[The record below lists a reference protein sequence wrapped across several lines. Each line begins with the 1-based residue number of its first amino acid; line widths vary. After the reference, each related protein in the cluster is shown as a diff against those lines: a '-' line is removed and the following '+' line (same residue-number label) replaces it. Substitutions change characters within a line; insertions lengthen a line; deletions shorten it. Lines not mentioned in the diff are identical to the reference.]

1 MKHLFAIIT
10 FIVLTN
16 ISFAQISTTIT
27 PQSVKHETVR
37 QSIDNLPVQNLP
49 EFDRERIFQEDENTV
64 NSNRYAAP
72 LTVNYTLS
80 NAGKWINLPNGDGL
94 WIFKIKAQGALSI
107 QAMYRQFKLPE
118 GATLHIYDEDKTT
131 ILGAFTS
138 MNNRDNGNFATAVM
152 KGDNMTFEY
161 YVPAAKR
168 GQGVIE
174 INRIDYGYRNT
185 LSKPTRDKKG
195 NGFGDSGSCNVNI
208 NCTAGNNWQDEKEG
222 VVRISVVTTQGSFWC
237 TGSLINNANSDGTPY
252 LLSAYH
258 CQDNG
263 TPQYGQWSF
272 YFNYEA
278 VGCTNPAT
286 QPTLQTVVGASEK
299 AKESTS
305 DFLLIELSNVV
316 PSAYNPYYNGWDK
329 SGTAPSDATCIH
341 HPSGDIKKIAV
352 DNQSPTISGYGGGSG
367 TTHWQTVWNVGTTE
381 GGSSG
386 SPLFNANGQ
395 IIGQLHGGSA
405 SCSNLL
411 GPDYYGRFSVSWTG
425 GGTNTTRLSNWLDP
439 SATGVTSVNGYTP
452 SGGGGT
458 GLINGCAGS
467 SQYPSTAFTPSSN
480 WQTTASNIYA
490 GEYSVYNVVAGT
502 TYEWSL
508 CGADGGS
515 VTYDS
520 ELTLT
525 DGSNNELAYN
535 NDNCGTASKIT
546 WTATITGT
554 VRVHV
559 TENHCQ
565 SNSTNTTLVYRSV
578 ASSGLP
584 NLTQQTANLSISGNS
599 VTISA
604 TIENNGTAAAGTFDV
619 RVYASTTPS
628 VSTSSAPIY
637 TTTVTS
643 LAAGANTVVG
653 NTIDLC
659 TAGLTNGTTYYFGY
673 IIDYNNQITESNEND
688 NAFVSTTQTA
698 TLNCNSGCISASQ
711 YPSNTFTP
719 TTTWQ
724 TASSLI
730 YAGEYSVYNVVAGTT
745 YEWSLCT
752 ADGGNASYDSELTL
766 TDASNNF
773 LVYVDDFCGD
783 DAKISWVAT
792 LTGAVRVHVSQYNCQ
807 SNSTNTTL
815 VYRSVANNAPNLT
828 KQTDNLTVS
837 GNTVTVSATV
847 ENDGNAAAGAFDVRF
862 YASSNATISTSDI
875 PIYTATVNSLAAG
888 ANTTVGST
896 IDLCAAG
903 LTDGSTYYIGYII
916 DYNNVITESD
926 ETDNTW
932 AWTTQTATLN
942 CITGCIGASQY
953 PSNTFTPAIIWQTA
967 STTIYAGEYS
977 VYNVVAGV
985 TYEWSL
991 CTADGG
997 NASYDSELTLTDA
1010 NNNFLAYVDDFC
1022 GDDAKISWVATFTG
1036 TVRVHVS
1043 QYNCQSNSINT
1054 TLVYRNIGGS
1064 APNLTLAANSLS
1076 LNMSGNVL
1084 SLSVDVENN
1093 GTAAAGAFD
1102 VRFYASTNT
1111 TISTTDTEIYLSTV
1125 NGLATNGMNT
1135 ISFTV
1140 DLCNIAGF
1148 NPSGNYYI
1156 GFLIDEPDQ
1165 VIELDETDNG
1175 FYVSNAVTVNCI
1187 TNYIITTNVNP
1198 AGAGT
1203 VTGGGT
1209 YSDGSSATLTAT
1221 PNAGWLF
1228 NSWKENG
1235 ITVSTNPTYT
1245 FTVNADRTLEAVFT
1259 QVQYTIA
1266 ANVNPAGAGTVTGGG
1281 TYNDGTSATLTA
1293 TPNAGWLFNSW
1304 KENGSIVSTNP
1315 TYTFTVNADRTLEA
1329 AFDFDVNTVNVLND
1343 AALTVSPNPT
1353 RDIVNIQINHPTLS
1367 FDRIQV
1373 FNVHG
1378 QLIKSA
1384 NMNNSTAQLDL
1395 SSFSEGV
1402 YFLQVFTVDNQQFV
1416 IKQIIKMD

>member
-1 MKHLFAIIT
+1 M
-10 FIVLTN
+10 
-16 ISFAQISTTIT
+16 
-27 PQSVKHETVR
+27 
-37 QSIDNLPVQNLP
+37 
-49 EFDRERIFQEDENTV
+49 
-64 NSNRYAAP
+64 
-72 LTVNYTLS
+72 
-80 NAGKWINLPNGDGL
+80 NLPNGDGL
-94 WIFKIKAQGALSI
+94 WIFKVKAQGALSI
-107 QAMYRQFKLPE
+107 QAMYRQFRLPE

-131 ILGAFTS
+131 VLGAFTS
-138 MNNRDNGNFATAVM
+138 FNNKDGGNFATAVM
-152 KGDNMTFEY
+152 KGDNMIFEY

-174 INRIDYGYRNT
+174 IDRIEYGYRNT

-195 NGFGDSGSCNVNI
+195 NGFGDSGACNVNI

-222 VVRISVVTTQGSFWC
+222 IVRIGVVTTQGSFWC
-237 TGSLINNANSDGTPY
+237 TGSLINNANNDGTPY
-252 LLSAYH
+252 VLSAYH

-278 VGCTNPAT
+278 VGCSNPAT
-286 QPTLQTVVGASEK
+286 QPSLQTVIGASEK

-305 DFLLIELSNVV
+305 DFLLIELNNPV
-316 PSAYNPYYNGWDK
+316 PSAYNPYYNGWNK
-329 SGTAPSDATCIH
+329 SGTAPADATCIH

-352 DNQSPTISGYGGGSG
+352 DNQSPTVSGYGGGGG

-386 SPLFNANGQ
+386 SPLFNSNGQ

-425 GGTNTTRLSNWLDP
+425 GGTNSTRLSNWLDP
-439 SATGVTSVNGYTP
+439 SATGVTSVNGYAP
-452 SGGGGT
+452 GGGGGGT

-467 SQYPSTAFTPSSN
+467 SQYPSGTFIPTNN
-480 WQTTASNIYA
+480 WQTTANNIYA
-490 GEYSVYNVVAGT
+490 GEYSVYDVVAGT

-508 CGADGGS
+508 CAADGGS

-525 DGSNNELAYN
+525 DANDNELDYN

-578 ASSGLP
+578 VSSGSP
-584 NLTQQTANLSISGNS
+584 NLTQQTASLNISGNS
-599 VTISA
+599 ITVSA
-604 TIENNGTAAAGTFDV
+604 TVENNGTAAAGSFDV
-619 RVYASTTPS
+619 RFYASTTPT
-628 VSTSSAPIY
+628 VSTSSTPIY
-637 TTTVTS
+637 TATVNS
-643 LAAGANTVVG
+643 LAAGANTTVG

-659 TAGLTNGTTYYFGY
+659 TTSLTNGTTYYFGY

-688 NAFVSTTQTA
+688 NAFVSTTQNA
-698 TLNCNSGCISASQ
+698 TLNCNNGCTSASQ
-711 YPSNTFTP
+711 YPSSIFTP
-719 TTTWQ
+719 TTSWQ
-724 TASSLI
+724 TTSTVI

-752 ADGGNASYDSELTL
+752 ADGGNAPYDSELTL
-766 TDASNNF
+766 TDANNGF
-773 LVYVDDFCGD
+773 LVYEDDVCGD
-783 DAKISWVAT
+783 DAKITWVST
-792 LTGAVRVHVSQYNCQ
+792 ITGTVRVHVTEYNCQ
-807 SNSTNTTL
+807 TNSTNTTL

-837 GNTVTVSATV
+837 GNSVTVSATV
-847 ENDGNAAAGAFDVRF
+847 ENNGTAAAGAFDVRF
-862 YASSNATISTSDI
+862 YASTTTTITTSST
-875 PIYTATVNSLAAG
+875 PIYTATVSNLAAG
-888 ANTTVGST
+888 ANTTVGNT

-903 LTDGSTYYIGYII
+903 LVSGTTYYIGYII
-916 DYNNVITESD
+916 DYNNTVTESN

-932 AWTTQTATLN
+932 AWTTPSATLN
-942 CITGCIGASQY
+942 CNSGCTSASQF
-953 PSNTFTPAIIWQTA
+953 PSITLNPTANWQTA
-967 STTIYAGEYS
+967 ANNMYAGEYS
-977 VYNVVAGV
+977 VYNVVAGL

-997 NASYDSELTLTDA
+997 YAPYDSELTLTDA
-1010 NNNFLAYVDDFC
+1010 NNNFLVYEDDVC
-1022 GDDAKISWVATFTG
+1022 GDDAKITWIATFTG
-1036 TVRVHVS
+1036 TVRVHLTE
-1043 QYNCQSNSINT
+1043 YNCQTNSTNT
-1054 TLVYRNIGGS
+1054 TLMYRSIGGNV
-1064 APNLTLAANSLS
+1064 PNLTLVANSLS
-1076 LNMSGNVL
+1076 TSMSGNVL
-1084 SLSVDVENN
+1084 SLSIDVENN

-1111 TISTTDTEIYLSTV
+1111 TISTLDTEIYLSTV
-1125 NGLATNGMNT
+1125 NSLATNGVST

-1140 DLCNIAGF
+1140 DLCTVTGLNT
-1148 NPSGNYYI
+1148 NGNFYI

-1165 VIELDETDNG
+1165 VAESDETDNN
-1175 FYVSNAVTVNCI
+1175 FYLSNPVTINCI
-1187 TNYIITTNVNP
+1187 TNYTITTSANP
-1198 AGAGT
+1198 SGAGT

-1209 YSDGSSATLTAT
+1209 YSDGSTATLTAT
-1221 PNAGWLF
+1221 PNTGWAF
-1228 NSWKENG
+1228 DSWKENG
-1235 ITVSTNPTYT
+1235 TTVSTNATYT
-1245 FTVNADRTLEAVFT
+1245 FVVNADRTLEAVFT
-1259 QVQYTIA
+1259 QVYTITT
-1266 ANVNPAGAGTVTGGG
+1266 NINPSGAGTVTGGG
-1281 TYNDGTSATLTA
+1281 TYSDGSTATLTA
-1293 TPNAGWLFNSW
+1293 TPNSGWLFNSW
-1304 KENGSIVSTNP
+1304 KENGATVSTNA

-1329 AFDFDVNTVNVLND
+1329 AFDVDVNTENVLDD
-1343 AALTVSPNPT
+1343 AFLMVSPNPT
-1353 RDIVNIQINHPTLS
+1353 RDVVQIQINHPTLS

-1373 FNVHG
+1373 YNVHG

-1395 SSFSEGV
+1395 STLSEGV
-1402 YFLQVFTVDNQQFV
+1402 YFLQVFTIDNQQFV
-1416 IKQIIKMD
+1416 IKQIVKMD